1 MYSELLFLVIGFC
14 IGVAFMLNR
23 KEYLEQKTYDEL
35 DEELRKDLNF
45 HRNLSDSLKRD
56 LSETKQQLIQE
67 RQRKQ

>member
-67 RQRKQ
+67 RQRK

>member
-35 DEELRKDLNF
+35 DEEMRKDLAYY
-45 HRNLSDSLKRD
+45 RNLSDSLKRD
-56 LSETKQQLIQE
+56 LSYTKQQLSEE
-67 RQRKQ
+67 RQKK

>member
-23 KEYLEQKTYDEL
+23 KEYLEQKTYEEL
-35 DEELRKDLNF
+35 DEELRKDLNY

-56 LSETKQQLIQE
+56 LSYTKQQLIQE
-67 RQRKQ
+67 RARK

>member
-14 IGVAFMLNR
+14 IGVAYMLNR

-35 DEELRKDLNF
+35 DEELRKDLNY

-56 LSETKQQLIQE
+56 LSETKQQLTQE
-67 RQRKQ
+67 RQRK